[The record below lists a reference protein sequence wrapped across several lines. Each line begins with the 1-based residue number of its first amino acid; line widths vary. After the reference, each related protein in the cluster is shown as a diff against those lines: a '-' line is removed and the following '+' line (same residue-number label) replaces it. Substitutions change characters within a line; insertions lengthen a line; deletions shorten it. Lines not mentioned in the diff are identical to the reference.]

1 MPGEGVI
8 PVPLT
13 KKLLAA
19 STAATAAFV
28 AADRMFWPE
37 LAGSK
42 EKEGRL
48 SEPVPVSPLPV
59 NAGDTI

>member
-1 MPGEGVI
+1 
-8 PVPLT
+8 
-13 KKLLAA
+13 
-19 STAATAAFV
+19 
-28 AADRMFWPE
+28 MFWPE